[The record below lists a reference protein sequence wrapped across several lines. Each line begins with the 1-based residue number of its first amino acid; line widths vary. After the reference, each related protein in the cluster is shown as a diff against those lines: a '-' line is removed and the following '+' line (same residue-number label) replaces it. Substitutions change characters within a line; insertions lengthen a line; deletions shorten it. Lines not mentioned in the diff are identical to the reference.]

1 MRQHLRLPARLGL
14 LLILFATL
22 SLRSNA
28 APVGQITVQATT
40 EGLVQ
45 NILDEIVFSNISTKI
60 GSDFNPATLSKDI
73 RTLVGT
79 KRFEDVRTTVETA
92 ADGKVNVTF
101 IVTPKPIVR
110 NILIQGNKKF
120 KTARLQ
126 KLITHEVAVPV
137 DETTL
142 AADRNAI
149 LDKYRNAG
157 HFGTEVT
164 TLQAPVDAG
173 GVNVTFVIQEK
184 PRYKLQRVEFE
195 GNTAFTGDE
204 LRAAIVTKREWW
216 RYIFRFGNYFNEQ
229 QLILD
234 RDKLKEV
241 YGTKGYMDFT
251 ITDIEKTYDAREK
264 WVTLTFKMIEGQQYT
279 ISDITVTGAKLFT
292 PEYLLG
298 KIKSAPGAIHDSSLE
313 SFDTNVLK
321 AEYERLGYLDLRLY
335 PVHQKDI
342 ANRKVAIEFRVQ
354 EGTPSHIRNIEIT
367 GNDLTREKV
376 ILRELAI
383 HSSDLGDAGKI
394 RISKS
399 RLENLGYFET
409 VDILPVATEVPG
421 LKDLRIDLKEK
432 PTGQVSLGAGYS
444 SEDSVIGFV
453 EFTESNFDLSRLF
466 NWPPKGA
473 GQRFRT
479 RVQLGSEVSNFT
491 ISHVEPWL
499 FDRRLE
505 LGTDLFLRNRFED
518 EYDQRNIGGGMMLS
532 WPIAFKIGPLDEKNW
547 RMGVGFRLEQI
558 EISDVE
564 EFDDS
569 DLTDSRDF
577 VQDHVL
583 ADEEDDYWVGRLI
596 LRLSRDTRDSF
607 RFPTR
612 GSLFSFQ
619 TELVTS
625 ALGSYESYA
634 RFYLSGTK
642 YITVVRDIVLKLSAD
657 YSTLSNDDAAIFDRF
672 FGGGIGSVR
681 GFKRRDISPI
691 DCYEA
696 PLGGRSMLTGTVE
709 ILKPVKDFMYVS
721 AFVDAGNVW
730 WDTAEF
736 DLGDLNVSVGLGI
749 QFKALPISL
758 YYGIP
763 VSTSY
768 DHLDGKSGRFHF
780 SIGYTY

>member
-1 MRQHLRLPARLGL
+1 M
-14 LLILFATL
+14 
-22 SLRSNA
+22 
-28 APVGQITVQATT
+28 
-40 EGLVQ
+40 
-45 NILDEIVFSNISTKI
+45 
-60 GSDFNPATLSKDI
+60 
-73 RTLVGT
+73 
-79 KRFEDVRTTVETA
+79 
-92 ADGKVNVTF
+92 
-101 IVTPKPIVR
+101 
-110 NILIQGNKKF
+110 
-120 KTARLQ
+120 
-126 KLITHEVAVPV
+126 
-137 DETTL
+137 
-142 AADRNAI
+142 
-149 LDKYRNAG
+149 
-157 HFGTEVT
+157 
-164 TLQAPVDAG
+164 
-173 GVNVTFVIQEK
+173 TFVIREE

-532 WPIAFKIGPLDEKNW
+532 CLSLKTSDEKLAHG
-547 RMGVGFRLEQI
+547 RRLPPEQLRYPTSRIETFRPDRQP
-558 EISDVE
+558 
-564 EFDDS
+564 DS
-569 DLTDSRDF
+569 SKTMF
-577 VQDHVL
+577 Y
-583 ADEEDDYWVGRLI
+583 DEEDDYWSAEYSAAEPTPAILLPH
-596 LRLSRDTRDSF
+596 LRLLVLASRRNW
-607 RFPTR
+607 
-612 GSLFSFQ
+612 SL
-619 TELVTS
+619 
-625 ALGSYESYA
+625 
-634 RFYLSGTK
+634 
-642 YITVVRDIVLKLSAD
+642 
-657 YSTLSNDDAAIFDRF
+657 
-672 FGGGIGSVR
+672 
-681 GFKRRDISPI
+681 SPRQ
-691 DCYEA
+691 
-696 PLGGRSMLTGTVE
+696 L
-709 ILKPVKDFMYVS
+709 
-721 AFVDAGNVW
+721 
-730 WDTAEF
+730 
-736 DLGDLNVSVGLGI
+736 
-749 QFKALPISL
+749 
-758 YYGIP
+758 
-763 VSTSY
+763 
-768 DHLDGKSGRFHF
+768 
-780 SIGYTY
+780 

>member
-1 MRQHLRLPARLGL
+1 MRQHPRLPACLGL
-14 LLILFATL
+14 LLILIAMF

-28 APVGQITVQATT
+28 APVGRITVQATT

-45 NILDEIVFSNISTKI
+45 NILNEIVFSNISTKI
-60 GSDFNPATLSKDI
+60 GNEFNPATLSEDI
-73 RTLVGT
+73 RSLVRT
-79 KRFEDVRTTVETA
+79 KRFEDVRTAVETG

-110 NILIQGNKKF
+110 AIHLQGNQRF
-120 KTARLQ
+120 KTSRLQ
-126 KLITHEVAVPV
+126 KLIKHEVSVPV
-137 DETTL
+137 DETAL
-142 AADRNAI
+142 ANDRNAI
-149 LDKYRNAG
+149 LERYRNAG
-157 HFGTEVT
+157 HFGVEVT
-164 TLQAPVDAG
+164 TTQTPVDAG
-173 GVNVTFVIQEK
+173 GVNVTFVIQEQ
-184 PRYKLQRVEFE
+184 PRYKLKRVEFY
-195 GNTAFTGDE
+195 GNKEFSDDE

-216 RYIFRFGNYFNEQ
+216 RYIFRFGNNFNEQ

-241 YGTKGYMDFT
+241 YGAKGHLDFT
-251 ITDIEKTYDAREK
+251 ITEIEKTFDEKQK
-264 WVTLTFKMIEGQQYT
+264 WVTLTFKMIEGPQYSIT
-279 ISDITVTGAKLFT
+279 DITVTGAKLFT

-298 KIKSAPGAIHDSSLE
+298 KIKSAPGATYNSSLE
-313 SFDTNVLK
+313 ALDTNVMK
-321 AEYERLGYLDLRLY
+321 AEYERLGYLDLQLY
-335 PVHQKDI
+335 PVHQKDT
-342 ANRKVAIEFRVQ
+342 ANRQVAIEFRVK
-354 EGTPSHIRNIEIT
+354 EGTPSHIRNIEVT
-367 GNDLTREKV
+367 GNELTREKV

-394 RISKS
+394 RLSKS

-432 PTGQVSLGAGYS
+432 ATGQVSLGAGFS
-444 SEDSVIGFV
+444 TEDSVIGFV

-479 RVQLGSEVSNFT
+479 RVQLGSEVSNVT

-532 WPIAFKIGPLDEKNW
+532 WPVAFKLGATHVENW
-547 RMGVGFRLEQI
+547 RMGVGFRLEQVD
-558 EISDVE
+558 ISDVKRYDE
-564 EFDDS
+564 S
-569 DLTDSRDF
+569 DLTDSKDF
-577 VQDHVL
+577 VDDHIL
-583 ADEEDDYWVGRLI
+583 AQEEDGYWAGRLI
-596 LRLSRDTRDSF
+596 LRLTRDTRDTF

-612 GSLFSFQ
+612 GSLVSMQ
-619 TELVTS
+619 TELVTA

-634 RFYLSGTK
+634 RFHLSGAK
-642 YITVVRDIVLKLSAD
+642 YIPVVSDVVLKLSAD
-657 YSTLSNDDAAIFDRF
+657 YSTLSNDDAAIFDRY

-696 PLGGRSMLTGTVE
+696 PLGGRSMLAGTME

-721 AFVDAGNVW
+721 AFVDAGNAW
-730 WDTAEF
+730 WDTMEF

-763 VSTSY
+763 VSTAY